1 MDDDSDGGWTR
12 ILRVAS
18 RILFLSFLPS
28 PKGQIRSATADSD
41 FPPSSDDA
49 ASGGVLFLS
58 LFAFADSRNSDG
70 AEREEATVRVRY
82 A

>member
-1 MDDDSDGGWTR
+1 MQGGHAYSAW
-12 ILRVAS
+12 LLVS
-18 RILFLSFLPS
+18 CFLSS

-41 FPPSSDDA
+41 FPPPSDDG

-70 AEREEATVRVRY
+70 AEEEEA
-82 A
+82 AGE